1 MHTAQYCNCVHTTYY
16 YLVCRYNYIQAQ
28 IIFLFIY
35 IPLLKQFLKNEW
47 IQIIKFHKNVKVT
60 QSEIVSF
67 FVHSNFSQLC
77 PFHGV
82 YSFIYYWTVI
92 TGPMWYPTFY
102 KGWTHCFH
110 MEVKMAVLNTIS
122 QNCYKIS
129 DFFEVKLVPYASLC
143 LGKYLDRLFMRFWV
157 DRWPFYLTEPDE

>member
-82 YSFIYYWTVI
+82 YSFIYYWTVRSHSI
-92 TGPMWYPTFY
+92 TT
-102 KGWTHCFH
+102 WTRWGGRGSKNVCFVYAQGINLSTQGGVC
-110 MEVKMAVLNTIS
+110 VKKSETWPVQNENTSI
-122 QNCYKIS
+122 QY
-129 DFFEVKLVPYASLC
+129 E
-143 LGKYLDRLFMRFWV
+143 
-157 DRWPFYLTEPDE
+157 